1 MITLKDFTF
10 WNLMVAYKDNQDII
24 RCYIAKKKGQS
35 VEGMVEDGNKRD
47 IIMGINVGLFLVLFW
62 LSLGLFI
69 WAVMLLVKY
78 NKSMPQWSLISSVI
92 LLAISG
98 PVIPIILVYA
108 TKNTK

>member
-1 MITLKDFTF
+1 
-10 WNLMVAYKDNQDII
+10 
-24 RCYIAKKKGQS
+24 
-35 VEGMVEDGNKRD
+35 MVEDGNKRD
-47 IIMGINVGLFLVLFW
+47 IIMGINVGLFLFW

-98 PVIPIILVYA
+98 PVIPIILVLCY
-108 TKNTK
+108 